1 MNLSKSFFS
10 RDLLEKLSALVVVA
24 VLIFIF
30 RGMLNILL
38 LTFVFSFFLFI
49 IQNFLY
55 VNLRKLIRV
64 ERKIVIA
71 FVFIIVVAVISYFLY
86 KYIPVVIK
94 QFEDI
99 IAMLEDFDINKL
111 HGTVNDKI
119 FNMIKNIDIKDYI
132 ETGSSAAFKTITNIG
147 KLGFDIFIALILS
160 FFFIIEKD
168 EVVNFGRRI
177 EYSKLAGPFR
187 SIKYFTKSFLNS
199 FAKVMQA
206 QLLIA
211 FINCVLSI
219 ICLYFMGFPQVL
231 GLGLM
236 IFLLGLIPVAGVWV
250 SLIPLSIIALKIGG
264 VKALIS
270 VWIMIAVIHALEAY
284 VLNPKIM
291 SMNTKL
297 PVFLTFLILIVSEHL
312 MGVWGLL
319 FGIPIFMFLLDIF
332 DIKVFKKPEEE
343 KVK

>member
-1 MNLSKSFFS
+1 MEKFAA
-10 RDLLEKLSALVVVA
+10 LLIVA

-30 RGMLNILL
+30 QGILDLL
-38 LTFVFSFFLFI
+38 LFTFVFSFFLYI

-55 VNLRKLIRV
+55 INLRKLIRV

-71 FVFIIVVAVISYFLY
+71 FVFLLVVALISFFLY
-86 KYIPVVIK
+86 KYIPVIIT
-94 QFEDI
+94 QFKEI
-99 IAMLEDFDINKL
+99 VEELQEFDVNKL
-111 HGTVNDKI
+111 KGTIPQSVLDMVQKI
-119 FNMIKNIDIKDYI
+119 DPKDYI
-132 ETGSSAAFKTITNIG
+132 QTGSSAAVKTITNIG
-147 KLGFDIFIALILS
+147 KLGFDIFLSLILS

-177 EYSKLAGPFR
+177 ENSKLAGPFK
-187 SIKYFTKSFLNS
+187 SIKYFTRSFLNS

-206 QLLIA
+206 QILIA

-219 ICLYFMGFPQVL
+219 IGLSIMGFPQVL
-231 GLGLM
+231 GLGFM
-236 IFLLGLIPVAGVWV
+236 VFLLGLVPVAGVWV
-250 SLIPLSIIALKIGG
+250 SLIPLSIIAIKISG
-264 VKALIS
+264 VTLLIY
-270 VWIMIAVIHALEAY
+270 VWGMIAVIHCLEAY

-312 MGVWGLL
+312 MGIWGLL

-332 DIKVFKKPEEE
+332 DIKVFKTPEE
-343 KVK
+343 VKTVNK